1 MWFVYVLKSLK
12 DDELYIGST
21 NSIHRRLAEHNA
33 GKVES
38 TRTRIPLTVEA
49 YVAVKDQTRAIELEK
64 YLKTGSG
71 KAMLRKRIL

>member
-64 YLKTGSG
+64 YLKTGSE